1 MYFEEMKSKRRRMK
15 ANFAAGLIALLLI
28 GCSAD
33 KNGFV
38 FQYSNSQP
46 EQAPRSQSMI
56 FFEKELEARSGGR
69 IQVENYFGAVLGN
82 EREMMDMV
90 AMGTLQGTRGGL
102 FIDANP
108 KYALFTLPFLVENW
122 DQALKL
128 INSDFTKK
136 INGEARTN
144 GFHIPATGISQGFR
158 AHTNSAHPIKS
169 PEDLKSLKMR
179 VPPQEVYVLT
189 ARAFGTSPQEMP
201 ASETYQ
207 ALKTGV
213 LDGQDNAPSNI
224 WDYKVFEV
232 QKYMS
237 VTNYSTGPDPFI
249 VNLDWYHSLPNDL
262 KAIFDQVAAETIAY
276 SDKLNRESESHYIQ
290 QLSEKLEV
298 NYVKGAELEE
308 FRALVKPVY
317 QHFVDKGDFTWEE
330 IREAQSIARTK

>member
-1 MYFEEMKSKRRRMK
+1 MKV
-15 ANFAAGLIALLLI
+15 FALILWSLALMS
-28 GCSAD
+28 CSVE
-33 KNGFV
+33 KKGFV
-38 FQYSNSQP
+38 FKYSNSQP

-108 KYALFTLPFLVENW
+108 KYAIFMLPFLVEDW

-136 INGEARTN
+136 INEEARSN

-158 AHTNSAHPIKS
+158 AHTNSAHPLKS
-169 PEDLKSLKMR
+169 PNDLKSLKMR

-201 ASETYQ
+201 ASEIYQ

-213 LDGQDNAPSNI
+213 LDGQDNPPSNI
-224 WDYKVFEV
+224 WDYKIFEV
-232 QKYMS
+232 QKYMT
-237 VTNYSTGPDPFI
+237 VANYSTGPDPFM
-249 VNLDWYHSLPNDL
+249 VNLDWYESLPDDL
-262 KAIFDQVAAETIAY
+262 KTIFDKVAIETIAY
-276 SDKLNRESESHYIQ
+276 SDKLNRESESNYIQ

-298 NYVKGAELEE
+298 HFIEEKELEQ
-308 FRALVKPVY
+308 FRALVEPVY
-317 QHFVDKGDFTWEE
+317 QHFIDKGVFTWDDVK
-330 IREAQSIARTK
+330 EAQTVARGK

>member
-1 MYFEEMKSKRRRMK
+1 
-15 ANFAAGLIALLLI
+15 
-28 GCSAD
+28 
-33 KNGFV
+33 
-38 FQYSNSQP
+38 
-46 EQAPRSQSMI
+46 MI

-108 KYALFTLPFLVENW
+108 KYAIFMLPFLVEDW

-136 INGEARTN
+136 INEEARSN

-158 AHTNSAHPIKS
+158 AHTNSAHPLKS
-169 PEDLKSLKMR
+169 PNDLKSLKMR

-201 ASETYQ
+201 ASEIYQ

-213 LDGQDNAPSNI
+213 LDGQDNPPSNI
-224 WDYKVFEV
+224 WDYKIFEV
-232 QKYMS
+232 QKYMT
-237 VTNYSTGPDPFI
+237 VANYSTGPDPFM
-249 VNLDWYHSLPNDL
+249 VNLDWYESLPDDL
-262 KAIFDQVAAETIAY
+262 KTIFDKVAIETIAY
-276 SDKLNRESESHYIQ
+276 SDKLNRESESNYIQ

-298 NYVKGAELEE
+298 HFIEEKELEQ
-308 FRALVKPVY
+308 FRALVEPVY
-317 QHFVDKGDFTWEE
+317 QHFIDKGVFTWDDVK
-330 IREAQSIARTK
+330 EAQTVARGK

>member
-1 MYFEEMKSKRRRMK
+1 M
-15 ANFAAGLIALLLI
+15 
-28 GCSAD
+28 GCSSE
-33 KNGFV
+33 KSGYV
-38 FQYSNSQP
+38 FKYSNSQP

-56 FFEKELEARSGGR
+56 FFETELEKRSGGR
-69 IQVENYFGAVLGN
+69 IRVENYFGAVLGT

-108 KYALFTLPFLVENW
+108 KYALFMLPFLVENW

-128 INSDFTKK
+128 INSDFTKR
-136 INGEARTN
+136 INEEARSN

-158 AHTNSAHPIKS
+158 AHTNSIHPLKS
-169 PEDLKSLKMR
+169 PDDLKSLKMR

-201 ASETYQ
+201 ASEIYQ

-224 WDYKVFEV
+224 WDFKIFEV
-232 QKYMS
+232 QKYMT

-249 VNLDWYHSLPNDL
+249 VNLDWYSSLPDDL
-262 KAIFDQVAAETIAY
+262 KSIFDEVAVDTIAY
-276 SDKLNRESESHYIQ
+276 SDKLNRDSESLYIK

-298 NYVKGAELEE
+298 HFIEDKELEE
-308 FRALVKPVY
+308 FRALVEPVY
-317 QHFVDKGDFTWEE
+317 QHFIDKGVFTWEE
-330 IREAQSIARTK
+330 VKQAQAIGRGN